1 MSFVFKAQKLLLKEI
16 FMKKITK
23 TLVAIFLIAI
33 MSMTSVTAF
42 ASNEGIMPRLSHME
56 NGSFSFAATADGGY
70 VDVTYYG
77 YDSFVRADLTVKIE
91 KSFLF
96 FWWTEVST
104 WSASSTALNGVFYN
118 TLPLDGSGTYR
129 AKFTLLITGNDGT
142 VDTIERTIES
152 KC

>member
-56 NGSFSFAATADGGY
+56 NGSFTFSATADGGY

-91 KSFLF
+91 KRFLLV
-96 FWWTEVST
+96 FWNEVSS
-104 WSASSTALNGVFYN
+104 WSASSTQIDGLFYT

-129 AKFTLLITGNDGT
+129 ATFTLLITGNDGT
-142 VDTIERTIES
+142 VDTITDVIKDS
-152 KC
+152 Y

>member
-1 MSFVFKAQKLLLKEI
+1 MSFVFRLKKYYKKEI

-23 TLVAIFLIAI
+23 TFIAIFLIAV
-33 MSMTSVTAF
+33 MGMTNITAF
-42 ASNEGIMPRLSHME
+42 ASNESPSPRLSHTS
-56 NGSFSFAATADGGY
+56 NGSFSFSATANGGH

-104 WSASSTALNGVFYN
+104 WSASSTELNGEFYN

-129 AKFTLLITGNDGT
+129 ATFTLTVTGNDGT

-152 KC
+152 KY

>member
-1 MSFVFKAQKLLLKEI
+1 
-16 FMKKITK
+16 MKKIAK

-33 MSMTSVTAF
+33 LSMTSITSF
-42 ASNEGIMPRLSHME
+42 ASEQEISPRLSHTSD
-56 NGSFSFAATADGGY
+56 GSFSFSATADGGY

-96 FWWTEVST
+96 FFWTEIST
-104 WSASSTALNGVFYN
+104 WSASSTELNGEFYN

-129 AKFTLLITGNDGT
+129 ATFTLKITGKDGT
-142 VDTIERTIES
+142 VDTIEQVIES
-152 KC
+152 RY

>member
-1 MSFVFKAQKLLLKEI
+1 
-16 FMKKITK
+16 MKKITK
-23 TLVAIFLIAI
+23 SLIAIFLIAI
-33 MSMTSVTAF
+33 MSMSSITVF
-42 ASNEGIMPRLSHME
+42 ANSDGPSPRLSHMSD
-56 NGSFSFAATADGGY
+56 GSFSFSATANGGH

-104 WSASSTALNGVFYN
+104 WSASSTELNGEFYN

-142 VDTIERTIES
+142 VDTIEQVIES
-152 KC
+152 RY

>member
-56 NGSFSFAATADGGY
+56 NGSFSFSATADGGY

-104 WSASSTALNGVFYN
+104 WSASSTELNGEFYN

-129 AKFTLLITGNDGT
+129 ATFTLLITGNDGT
-142 VDTIERTIES
+142 VDTITDVIKS
-152 KC
+152 KY